1 MNPLFRPQA
10 LAKVSDPDQLDQAL
24 RIVRPQHVL
33 GFGVVA
39 TVMIAGLIWSVIST
53 APVKVGGPGVLLS
66 PSGVASVTAPDAGH
80 IERLFVRPGD
90 QVKVDQPIALIRR
103 SAQLDELRAAD
114 EEAREVQDRFQA
126 LQAEFAAQD
135 RIQAD
140 LLARTRAAYENRVA
154 NLGTQS
160 ATLAKRREGESK
172 LRDQGIL
179 SALSLFETETQLA
192 QVNNELATA
201 RNRITELALE
211 REQQA
216 GKQRQELADL
226 RIRAQSLTRHADN
239 LRREYERDRQV
250 MSTTAG
256 AIAEIGV
263 DVDDPVV
270 AGQVIARLLVND
282 AGEARLTAIAYL
294 PAAEGKKVKAGM
306 AARVSPSTVKFELEG
321 YILGRVIRIAELPAS
336 REGLLRRLKNAVLVE
351 EILKAGTPF
360 EVEVELQRDATT
372 PSGYAWTSGEGP
384 DIRIEPGTLA
394 RTEVVVERI
403 HIISLIF
410 PAMDYVF
417 GWFKA
422 FAHVGK

>member
-1 MNPLFRPQA
+1 MNPALFRPQA
-10 LAKVSDPDQLDQAL
+10 LAKISDPDQLDQAL
-24 RIVRPQHVL
+24 RIVRPRHVL
-33 GFGVVA
+33 GFGVIAV
-39 TVMIAGLIWSVIST
+39 VMIAGLIWSVIST

-66 PSGVASVTAPDAGH
+66 PAGVASITAPDTGH
-80 IERLFVRPGD
+80 IDQIFVRPGD
-90 QVKVDQPIALIRR
+90 QVTVDQPIALIRR
-103 SAQLDELRAAD
+103 PEQLDALRAAD
-114 EEAREVQDRFQA
+114 EEAREVQDRYQA

-140 LLARTRAAYENRVA
+140 LLARTQAAYENRVA
-154 NLGTQS
+154 NLGAQS

-192 QVNNELATA
+192 LVNNELATA

-216 GKQRQELADL
+216 GKQRQELAEL
-226 RIRAQSLTRHADN
+226 RIRAQSLTRQAAN

-250 MSTTAG
+250 LATTAG

-263 DVDDPVV
+263 DVDDPVI

-294 PAAEGKKVKAGM
+294 PAAEGKKVKAEM

-321 YILGRVIRIAELPAS
+321 YILGRVVRIAELPAS

-403 HIISLIF
+403 HLISLIF

-422 FAHVGK
+422 L